1 MKPHKHL
8 RNGNSTQYYQHHR
21 HCLDSDRKDQSKSLR
36 HLNKS
41 QNSLRK
47 SAPLRDRSASRNSK
61 NSSPNHTTAR
71 RECHSKPPIS
81 RQPNFSALS
90 SFNNHESHKDVKD
103 VTKAGQNNLQYA
115 ESYRGNDID
124 SRPQKVTF
132 YDDTP

>member
-8 RNGNSTQYYQHHR
+8 RDGNSTQNYQHH
-21 HCLDSDRKDQSKSLR
+21 HCQDSDRKDQTQSLR

-61 NSSPNHTTAR
+61 NSSPNHPVAR
-71 RECHSKPPIS
+71 RDRHSKPPIS

-90 SFNNHESHKDVKD
+90 SNNHHESHKDVKD
-103 VTKAGQNNLQYA
+103 VTKAGQHDLKYA
-115 ESYRGNDID
+115 ESYRGDID
-124 SRPQKVTF
+124 NRTQKVTF
-132 YDDTP
+132 YDDKQ